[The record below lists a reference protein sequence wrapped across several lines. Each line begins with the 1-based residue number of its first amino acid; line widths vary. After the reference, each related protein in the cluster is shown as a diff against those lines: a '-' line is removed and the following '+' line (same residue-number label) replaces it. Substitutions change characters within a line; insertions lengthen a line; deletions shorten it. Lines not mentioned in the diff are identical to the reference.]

1 MSSHYHLVLHV
12 DETLNENLSPEEISE
27 RWYQL
32 YSKPVLIKR
41 WQAELTISGIENKT
55 ALAIIDN

>member
-1 MSSHYHLVLHV
+1 VLHV
-12 DETLNENLSPEEISE
+12 DETLNENLSPEEVCE

-32 YSKPVLIKR
+32 YSKPVLVER
-41 WQAELTISGIENKT
+41 WQAELTTSGIENKT